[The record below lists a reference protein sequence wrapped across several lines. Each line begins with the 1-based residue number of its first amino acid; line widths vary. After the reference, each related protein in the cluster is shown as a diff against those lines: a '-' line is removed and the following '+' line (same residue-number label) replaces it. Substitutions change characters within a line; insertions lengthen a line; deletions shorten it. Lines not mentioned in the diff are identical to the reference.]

1 MKPTNDRLHKKSG
14 VPGSVEIDY
23 LLNKW
28 VGLHWVRISM
38 SAVAMATGL
47 YALSSS

>member
-14 VPGSVEIDY
+14 VPGQVEIAY

-28 VGLHWVRISM
+28 VGLHWVRIAL
-38 SAVAMATGL
+38 SAVSMCSGVYVL
-47 YALSSS
+47 VQ